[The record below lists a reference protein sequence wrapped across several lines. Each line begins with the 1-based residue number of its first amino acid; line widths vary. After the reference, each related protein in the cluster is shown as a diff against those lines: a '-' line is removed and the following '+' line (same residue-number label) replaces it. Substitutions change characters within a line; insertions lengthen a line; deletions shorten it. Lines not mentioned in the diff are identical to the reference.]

1 MPSQYLPTIV
11 LLVLLPSIPAFY
23 MLPHFTLP
31 IVSFRLVLHLLHDTP
46 FFDRP
51 LPHLASPP
59 SSEVPRAFLGKSH
72 QAVGR
77 VFHADGEES
86 RDYET
91 LRRLHEKHG
100 MNVRIGELVYPFNI

>member
-31 IVSFRLVLHLLHDTP
+31 IVSVFVSYCIFYTTLLSSIVLYRISP
-46 FFDRP
+46 FHP
-51 LPHLASPP
+51 LAKYPGPLWAK
-59 SSEVPRAFLGKSH
+59 VTKLWGAYAMLTGKNH
-72 QAVGR
+72 
-77 VFHADGEES
+77 
-86 RDYET
+86 ET

-100 MNVRIGELVYPFNI
+100 MNVRIGELVYPSNI